1 MYASW
6 CIWKMKHKIS
16 LQKRRR
22 KKPIEYYNM
31 NHRSFIFFLNQLRQT
46 RMWSMVPRHN
56 RIWWRRPLVF
66 PLQVFIQWHH
76 THHHK
81 EQHIHR
87 QMITICHIH
96 LQAMTLWWHRQPHT
110 FMTQSKTR
118 PKKSNKW
125 RLYMQITFEYVY
137 WHLLS
142 WLMRQGCFLNI

>member
-1 MYASW
+1 
-6 CIWKMKHKIS
+6 
-16 LQKRRR
+16 
-22 KKPIEYYNM
+22 
-31 NHRSFIFFLNQLRQT
+31 
-46 RMWSMVPRHN
+46 MWSMVPRHN

-125 RLYMQITFEYVY
+125 RLYAKNVRIC
-137 WHLLS
+137 LLTS
-142 WLMRQGCFLNI
+142 FIVVDETGVLFKYLNKIFPLFFIPDLHSVLIFLKTLFKFNLN